1 MCFLLGDAF
10 GIFGVAQVNIH
21 FTQSQLKDLSGALN
35 KIADSEGGSVGA
47 EARDLSLRF
56 NAS

>member
-1 MCFLLGDAF
+1 MGDAF
-10 GIFGVAQVNIH
+10 GIFDVAQVNIH